1 LLKSGVSIETRERQG
16 PTVLAIAAEYGRADT
31 VRLLLEQGA
40 DIATAGLDGDGAV
53 VEAARMG
60 NVAKLKLLLERGA
73 DVRLKN
79 EALLE
84 AAAFSIATIETPA
97 APPGAGENAEEHQG
111 PEDVPFPSLDR
122 VQTATLLLE
131 QGADIETR
139 RDGDGSTP
147 VKLAASLG
155 NTPLVKAL
163 LDKGARIE
171 ATNDEGSTA
180 LMGSACGCAQ
190 ATMPDTID
198 SATLLLSRGANVHAK
213 NKHGSTA
220 LMAAAGWGRTSLV
233 QLLLDKGARVNDR
246 DSEGDTALLVASSG
260 AMASA
265 EVIGLLLARG
275 ADVNARDNRG
285 QTALMLASTSSTEE
299 VAIVTLLLD
308 RGADVRA
315 RDTRGHSAMALA
327 AKNRHTETVRLLKRA
342 LAASR

>member
-1 LLKSGVSIETRERQG
+1 LLKGGVSIETRERQG

-31 VRLLLEQGA
+31 VRLLLEHGA
-40 DIATAGLDGDGAV
+40 DIAAAGLDGDGAV
-53 VEAARMG
+53 IEAARMG

-122 VQTATLLLE
+122 VQTVTLLLE

-147 VKLAASLG
+147 VRLAASHG
-155 NTPLVKAL
+155 NAALVKAL

-220 LMAAAGWGRTSLV
+220 LMAAAGWGRTPWCSCCSTREPESTTGTAKGTRRCSSPRPVQWRQPKSSACCLREALTSTLV
-233 QLLLDKGARVNDR
+233 
-246 DSEGDTALLVASSG
+246 T
-260 AMASA
+260 
-265 EVIGLLLARG
+265 IG
-275 ADVNARDNRG
+275 
-285 QTALMLASTSSTEE
+285 
-299 VAIVTLLLD
+299 
-308 RGADVRA
+308 VRP
-315 RDTRGHSAMALA
+315 R
-327 AKNRHTETVRLLKRA
+327 
-342 LAASR
+342 

>member
-1 LLKSGVSIETRERQG
+1 VSIETRERQG

-97 APPGAGENAEEHQG
+97 AGENAEEHQG

-131 QGADIETR
+131 QGADIESR

-147 VKLAASLG
+147 VRLAASHG
-155 NTPLVKAL
+155 NTSLVKAL

-265 EVIGLLLARG
+265 EVVGLLLARG

-327 AKNRHTETVRLLKRA
+327 AKNRHTETVRLLQRA
-342 LAASR
+342 LAASP